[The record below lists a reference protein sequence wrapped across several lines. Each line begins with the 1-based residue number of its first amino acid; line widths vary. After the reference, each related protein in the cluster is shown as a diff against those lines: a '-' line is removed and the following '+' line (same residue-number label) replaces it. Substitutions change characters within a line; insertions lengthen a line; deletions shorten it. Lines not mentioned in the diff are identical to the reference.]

1 MLWKEYK
8 NFLVIEIE
16 ELSITKRLLT
26 SKRIKNRKMKK
37 LLREEKK
44 RVMKRMSMMKFTRRK
59 TILNIQLL
67 LRKFVFIVLKEK

>member
-1 MLWKEYK
+1 VLWKEYK